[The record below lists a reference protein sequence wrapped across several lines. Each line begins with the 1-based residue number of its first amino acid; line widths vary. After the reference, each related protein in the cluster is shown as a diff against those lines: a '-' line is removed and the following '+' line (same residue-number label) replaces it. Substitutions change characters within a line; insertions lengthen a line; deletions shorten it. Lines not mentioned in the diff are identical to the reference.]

1 MHAQL
6 SLDGIDPPVYT
17 DSLFYALLPEAE
29 SARHMVDLAKRLRVD
44 YRLKGTA
51 IPSERL
57 HVTLAFL
64 GAFAGVPKAV
74 VASAIVAGERLEAA
88 PFDVS
93 FDRVQKFGHD
103 KRAVVLRGT
112 EGGDSAVDEFQHRLL
127 EAMRYQGV
135 KPAGPTG
142 FTAHLTLLYDE
153 GAIAEERVGPIG
165 WTAREFVLVH
175 SLIGQ
180 SRYEILG
187 RWPLRSRA

>member
-1 MHAQL
+1 MSAQL
-6 SLDGIDPPVYT
+6 SLDGIDPPVFT
-17 DSLFYALLPEAE
+17 DSLFYALLPDAE
-29 SARHMVDLAKRLRVD
+29 SAGQIVDLARRLRAD
-44 YRLKGTA
+44 HRLKGAA

-64 GAFAGVPKAV
+64 GAFAGLPKAV
-74 VASAIVAGERLEAA
+74 VSSAIVAGERFEGA

-103 KRAVVLRGT
+103 KRAVVLRGSEDAT
-112 EGGDSAVDEFQHRLL
+112 AVDEFQRRLV
-127 EAMRYQGV
+127 ETMRYQGL

-153 GAIAEERVGPIG
+153 GGVAEEHVAPVS
-165 WTAREFVLVH
+165 WTVREFVLVH

-180 SRYEILG
+180 SRHEILG
-187 RWPLRSRA
+187 RWPLRPRA